1 MSANTVLHAHRAMAE
16 DAKIR
21 FMANFLTLG
30 GLKTWKLGKKAKSDY
45 GKIETNRW
53 LQCRYFGEGR
63 TDTEKIT
70 FQ

>member
-1 MSANTVLHAHRAMAE
+1 MRRTTPSNIIIVERPMSANTVLHAHRAMAE

-45 GKIETNRW
+45 
-53 LQCRYFGEGR
+53 
-63 TDTEKIT
+63 
-70 FQ
+70 